1 MVVRQLSQRGLRK
14 SELSLPPHMTDQQVM
29 VPVVSH
35 EMAVA
40 EPAQTKP
47 QTCMMLN
54 LTCFTECRGS
64 PILTGIVSAHG
75 IVTTV

>member
-1 MVVRQLSQRGLRK
+1 MVFAFHIAWVVGGCQTQLSQRGLRK
-14 SELSLPPHMTDQQVM
+14 SALSLPPRMTDQRVI

-47 QTCMMLN
+47 HILVN
-54 LTCFTECRGS
+54 LAGFTECRGS
-64 PILTGIVSAHG
+64 LILQAS
-75 IVTTV
+75 